1 MKFAYN
7 PTKSMANLVKHGIN
21 FKDAQQLWEDSG
33 LRVIEARTADEP
45 RWIAIGRIGDKHWSG
60 VFTSRGEV
68 IRIISVRRSRPNEI
82 NLYES

>member
-1 MKFAYN
+1 MEFDYN

-33 LRVIEARTADEP
+33 LTVIKARTVGDP
-45 RWIAIGRIGDKHWSG
+45 RWIAIDHIGDKHWSG

-68 IRIISVRRSRPNEI
+68 IRIISVRRSRPKEI
-82 NLYES
+82 ALYES

>member
-1 MKFAYN
+1 MEFDFN

-21 FKDAQQLWEDSG
+21 FKDAQQLWKDSG
-33 LRVIEARTADEP
+33 LKVIKARTTGEQ

-60 VFTSRGEV
+60 VFTPRGEV

-82 NLYES
+82 ARYEI

>member
-1 MKFAYN
+1 MDFGFN

-33 LRVIEARTADEP
+33 LRVIKARTVGEP
-45 RWIAIGRIGDKHWSG
+45 RWIAIGRIGDKYWSG
-60 VFTSRGEV
+60 VFTSRGDV

-82 NLYES
+82 ALYEI